1 MSTMQSLGHRTERS
15 CNTSRKS
22 LVNARVPVTD
32 KGPLQFFLNC
42 QFIRN
47 RDTRTIQ
54 IHQWSKIDT
63 VIKEFYTEEYE
74 NIYLAGNPE
83 VTLDSDQCPTDH
95 CEINNMNKYP
105 YRRLVGSFLDH
116 SRKQSPYMW
125 NKEISV
131 YLISIGFAQLIAD
144 RCIFVG
150 MVGGHKVFILLY
162 VDDAIIGAPNRK
174 IMQHVT

>member
-1 MSTMQSLGHRTERS
+1 MQSLGHRTERS

-105 YRRLVGSFLDH
+105 YRRLVGS
-116 SRKQSPYMW
+116 
-125 NKEISV
+125 
-131 YLISIGFAQLIAD
+131 
-144 RCIFVG
+144 
-150 MVGGHKVFILLY
+150 LLY
-162 VDDAIIGAPNRK
+162 IAITACPDIATAISTALRFSQLTNESYKAHPGTRHYELR
-174 IMQHVT
+174 QL